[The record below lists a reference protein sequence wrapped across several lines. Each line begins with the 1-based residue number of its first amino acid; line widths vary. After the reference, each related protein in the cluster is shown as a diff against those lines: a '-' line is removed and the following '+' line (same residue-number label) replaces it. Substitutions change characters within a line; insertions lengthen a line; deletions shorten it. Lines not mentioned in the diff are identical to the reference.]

1 MIRVP
6 QLPQLPFK
14 PASQSAGLVVLGFLT
29 ALSIT
34 VVGGTAPLTSNSTNS
49 ATDCDIKR
57 AADFAIQ
64 SNLQMINSTTVNPG
78 KFFTPGGPGS
88 CISGVMLQNF
98 DLSNLIPD
106 FMSIISGALESAI
119 NNAINGAMRSVC
131 NAANNAVQNT
141 VGQINSAVTQANNL
155 LNTDQNFTNL
165 LGSELGYGNVAGS
178 YPPGATYGVTTG
190 NTGGNNAFGISSPG
204 AAANTQTAL
213 QTMDRT
219 WNSYLTAGRFWNPA
233 DSYQN
238 YIDQVNA
245 YNRARAAE
253 GLAPIAPNPPVHVS
267 TGTPNNAGSV
277 SAPAAGSQ
285 VVGLAAA
292 REQARLNVESTWSSY
307 LQSRQ
312 SGQSGQGSYQ
322 TYLNAVDAYNSAV
335 QAETAAQAQ
344 TAVPGTT
351 SAFTPAQPITPQPP
365 LAGSPDQS
373 LSTERSGS
381 SQNKSNSSS
390 VWGNIFNRK

>member
-1 MIRVP
+1 MIRI
-6 QLPQLPFK
+6 PQLPFK

-34 VVGGTAPLTSNSTNS
+34 VVGGTAPLASNASS

-178 YPPGATYGVTTG
+178 YPPGATYGVSSS
-190 NTGGNNAFGISSPG
+190 NTGGNNAFGISSPA

-238 YIDQVNA
+238 YLDQVNA

-253 GLAPIAPNPPVHVS
+253 GLAPITPNPPVHANAGTPTN
-267 TGTPNNAGSV
+267 TGTNTGTNNNSGSR
-277 SAPAAGSQ
+277 

-292 REQARLNVESTWSSY
+292 REQARLNVDSAWSSY
-307 LQSRQ
+307 TQSSQ
-312 SGQSGQGSYQ
+312 SGQSGASGAYQ
-322 TYLNAVDAYNSAV
+322 NYLTAVDAYNSAV

-344 TAVPGTT
+344 TAIPGTT

-365 LAGSPDQS
+365 LVGSPDQP
-373 LSTERSGS
+373 LSTDRSGS
-381 SQNKSNSSS
+381 GQNKSSSSS